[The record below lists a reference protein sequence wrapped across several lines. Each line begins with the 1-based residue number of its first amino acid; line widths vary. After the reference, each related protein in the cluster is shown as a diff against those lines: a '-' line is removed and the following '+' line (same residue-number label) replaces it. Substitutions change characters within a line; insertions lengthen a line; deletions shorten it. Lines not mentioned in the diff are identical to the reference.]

1 MKKSLMLILVL
12 TMVSSIVF
20 ASGNGE
26 TASKTIELA
35 ATTGGM
41 SSESPAGKGM
51 ALFAA
56 KVAEYSKGAI
66 EVKVFYDTTLGNAT
80 SAINGMIQGSVDLL
94 VCGDSYYSSLV
105 PEIQGFELPYM
116 FASVDE
122 ARKTLAGPA
131 GAYIDNKLQAKGI
144 KALSFWEIGFRQ
156 LTNNKKE
163 ISTPADLKGVKLR
176 TLGAPA
182 QVKAWESA
190 GAIVTPMD
198 VSELYSA
205 IQQGVVDGQENPL
218 SEIKAQRFYEVQK
231 YMSLTA
237 HVYTPMLFSCSTI
250 AWDRLSAEQQEILLK
265 AAKDAQAEVYRIND
279 ANETSLL
286 AEIKAAGVKVNENPD
301 KEAFKAAMAP
311 AAYEQFRSQNGSE
324 MLNLLGK

>member
-1 MKKSLMLILVL
+1 MKKVFVLLLMVL
-12 TMVSSIVF
+12 MVASIAF
-20 ASGNGE
+20 ANGDGE
-26 TASKTIELA
+26 SKKIELA

-41 SSESPAGKGM
+41 SADSPAGKGM
-51 ALFAA
+51 ALFAQ
-56 KVAEYSKGAI
+56 KVAEYSNGTI
-66 EVKVFYDTTLGNAT
+66 EIKVFYDTTLGNAT
-80 SAINGMIQGSVDLL
+80 SAINGMVQGSVDLL

-116 FASVDE
+116 FSSYAE
-122 ARKTLAGPA
+122 ARETLAGKA
-131 GAYIDNKLQAKGI
+131 GDYIDSKLQAKGI

-156 LTNNKKE
+156 LTNNKRE
-163 ISTPADLKGVKLR
+163 VNSPADLKGIKLR

-182 QVKAWESA
+182 QVKAWEAA

-250 AWDRLSAEQQEILLK
+250 AWDRLTSEQKEIILK
-265 AAKDAQAEVYRIND
+265 AAKDAQAEVYKIND
-279 ANETSLL
+279 ANEAALL
-286 AEIKAAGVKVNENPD
+286 EEIKASGVKVNENPD
-301 KEAFKAAMAP
+301 REAFKAAMAP
-311 AAYEQFRSQNGSE
+311 AAYEQFRAQNGND
-324 MLNLLGK
+324 MLAMLGK

>member
-1 MKKSLMLILVL
+1 MKKVFVLLLMVL
-12 TMVSSIVF
+12 MVASIAF
-20 ASGNGE
+20 ANGGGE
-26 TASKTIELA
+26 SKKIELA

-41 SSESPAGKGM
+41 SADSPAGKGM
-51 ALFAA
+51 ALFAQ
-56 KVAEYSKGAI
+56 KVAEYSNGTI
-66 EVKVFYDTTLGNAT
+66 EIKVFYDTTLGNAT
-80 SAINGMIQGSVDLL
+80 SAINGMVQGSVDLL

-116 FASVDE
+116 FSSYAE
-122 ARKTLAGPA
+122 ARETLAGKA
-131 GAYIDNKLQAKGI
+131 GDYIDSKLQAKGI

-156 LTNNKKE
+156 LTNNKRE
-163 ISTPADLKGVKLR
+163 VNSPADLKGIKLR

-182 QVKAWESA
+182 QVKAWEAA

-231 YMSLTA
+231 YITEWNYS
-237 HVYTPMLFSCSTI
+237 YGPMLFSCSTI
-250 AWDRLSAEQQEILLK
+250 AWDRLTAEQKEILLK

-301 KEAFKAAMAP
+301 REAFKAAMAP
-311 AAYEQFRSQNGSE
+311 AAYEQFRAQNGND
-324 MLNLLGK
+324 MLAMLGK